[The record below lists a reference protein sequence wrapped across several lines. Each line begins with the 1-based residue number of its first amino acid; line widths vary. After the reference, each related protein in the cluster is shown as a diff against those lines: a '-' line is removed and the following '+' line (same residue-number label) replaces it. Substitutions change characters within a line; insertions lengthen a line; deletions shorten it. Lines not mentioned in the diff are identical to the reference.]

1 MSFLR
6 FEKILEIS
14 KIFKRAKNSTST
26 RYLQESLSSRNF
38 RKISYLLRFK
48 SYPRNSKFV
57 PTKENE
63 GKNAGCIDIGMFF
76 FSHRLHYDSIDLDIV
91 PHDPWSPY
99 IFYDSVLPDIASRD
113 PEEDPSPIFNI
124 IELHHSLLRVV
135 APDIKFSRFIR
146 FYNNT
151 MFTTWFL
158 M

>member
-48 SYPRNSKFV
+48 SHPRNSKFV

-76 FSHRLHYDSIDLDIV
+76 FHIDSITTPSTLI
-91 PHDPWSPY
+91 SC
-99 IFYDSVLPDIASRD
+99 LMTRD
-113 PEEDPSPIFNI
+113 RLISFMIPFFLI
-124 IELHHSLLRVV
+124 LRL
-135 APDIKFSRFIR
+135 ATRRRTPLRFLI
-146 FYNNT
+146 
-151 MFTTWFL
+151 
-158 M
+158 

>member
-48 SYPRNSKFV
+48 SHPRNSKFV

-76 FSHRLHYDSIDLDIV
+76 FHIDITTPSTLIV
-91 PHDPWSPY
+91 PHDPWSPC